1 MRAFKFLLAG
11 MLAVAGFATVAQRTL
26 IPEPPATRQQADS
39 ERAAPTPPTP
49 ADRLTADDVNAWL
62 DGFMPYALAEADI
75 AGAVVTVV
83 RNGQVVTER
92 GFGYADVAS
101 RRPVDPQRT
110 LFRPGSVSKLVTWT
124 AVMQQVEQG
133 RIDLDA
139 DVNRYLDFRIPDYQG
154 QPVTMRQLMT
164 HTAGFEEAIRD
175 LIGQNRETIPPYD
188 QLLKRWI
195 PERIYAP
202 GSTPA
207 YSNYATSLAGYI
219 VERVSGEPFDDY
231 IERHIFAPL
240 GMRNTSFRQ
249 PLPANLRPSMA
260 TGYRVASAEPIPF
273 EIVGP
278 APAGSMTSTGSDMS
292 RFMLAHLNGGELDGQ
307 RILRPETARMM
318 HTSAAPGI
326 GPLDR
331 MMLGFFETNINGRR
345 VIAHLGDTQAFHTSL
360 HLFMDENT
368 GLYASFNSGGEQG
381 AVNGVRI
388 GLFEQFANRYF
399 PGRPD
404 NRRVPANLAREHA
417 QAMAGTWT
425 ASRRPDTTF
434 LNVAE
439 LLGQTTLSVGRDGEL
454 VTGPGFG
461 LSGHPTRWVEVAP
474 FVWQDLNS
482 HQQLAAVVRDGVPVR
497 FSFSIVSP
505 FTVYDRPSTWKNSA
519 LVLPLAQ
526 ISLAILLVTALLWPT
541 RWLVRRYHK
550 APFPL
555 TGRELLGYRLSRAA
569 ALAIVLV
576 VAGWAT
582 ALSMLFGD
590 LGNTAG
596 ALDAV
601 ILGLQVLT
609 FVAFLGGLAAF
620 LWYLWQVWR
629 GNRRWW
635 ARVWSVLLVLAGL
648 VMVWIGFAF
657 HLLSLGT
664 NY

>member
-1 MRAFKFLLAG
+1 
-11 MLAVAGFATVAQRTL
+11 
-26 IPEPPATRQQADS
+26 
-39 ERAAPTPPTP
+39 
-49 ADRLTADDVNAWL
+49 
-62 DGFMPYALAEADI
+62 
-75 AGAVVTVV
+75 
-83 RNGQVVTER
+83 
-92 GFGYADVAS
+92 
-101 RRPVDPQRT
+101 
-110 LFRPGSVSKLVTWT
+110 
-124 AVMQQVEQG
+124 
-133 RIDLDA
+133 
-139 DVNRYLDFRIPDYQG
+139 
-154 QPVTMRQLMT
+154 
-164 HTAGFEEAIRD
+164 
-175 LIGQNRETIPPYD
+175 
-188 QLLKRWI
+188 
-195 PERIYAP
+195 
-202 GSTPA
+202 
-207 YSNYATSLAGYI
+207 
-219 VERVSGEPFDDY
+219 
-231 IERHIFAPL
+231 
-240 GMRNTSFRQ
+240 
-249 PLPANLRPSMA
+249 
-260 TGYRVASAEPIPF
+260 
-273 EIVGP
+273 
-278 APAGSMTSTGSDMS
+278 
-292 RFMLAHLNGGELDGQ
+292 
-307 RILRPETARMM
+307 
-318 HTSAAPGI
+318 
-326 GPLDR
+326 
-331 MMLGFFETNINGRR
+331 
-345 VIAHLGDTQAFHTSL
+345 
-360 HLFMDENT
+360 
-368 GLYASFNSGGEQG
+368 
-381 AVNGVRI
+381 
-388 GLFEQFANRYF
+388 
-399 PGRPD
+399 
-404 NRRVPANLAREHA
+404 
-417 QAMAGTWT
+417 
-425 ASRRPDTTF
+425 
-434 LNVAE
+434 
-439 LLGQTTLSVGRDGEL
+439 
-454 VTGPGFG
+454 
-461 LSGHPTRWVEVAP
+461 VEVAP